1 LTLTLVSTSY
11 VAAMVAPNSCG
22 RDRNGYRLYGDD
34 TVPLVTNLRRLRTCL
49 TSPDMGTSPCVS
61 ALGVYE
67 QRLQVLDEQLA
78 ALTQVRRNLA
88 AAAHQLRSR
97 IEGRRDHL
105 PGG

>member
-1 LTLTLVSTSY
+1 
-11 VAAMVAPNSCG
+11 MVAPNSCG

-34 TVPLVTNLRRLRTCL
+34 TVPLVTNLRRLLSAGLSLTDIQRFRTCL

-67 QRLQVLDEQLA
+67 QRMQVLDEQLA